1 MKNFIS
7 FIAHFAILYVGNLIF
22 PNNIIINNW
31 QDAVMV
37 TLIWWGT
44 VSVCNLISAI
54 LISIGTLTNKIAL
67 AITMLI
73 ITIILLVVSTILGLY
88 ISTQVVENFA
98 LNGFWTWV
106 VIVILSILFSSNTSL
121 SKKEE

>member
-1 MKNFIS
+1 MNNVIS
-7 FIAHFAILYVGNLIF
+7 VIAHCSILYVGILIF
-22 PNNIIINNW
+22 PNNIIIINW

-37 TLIWWGT
+37 TLIWWGA

-54 LISIGTLTNKIAL
+54 LISIGTITNKIAL

-73 ITIILLVVSTILGLY
+73 LTIILFAVSTFLGLY
-88 ISTQVVENFA
+88 ISTQVIENFA

-106 VIVILSILFSSNTSL
+106 VIAILSILFSSNPSTNR
-121 SKKEE
+121 KEK

>member
-7 FIAHFAILYVGNLIF
+7 FIAHFSILYVGNLIF

-37 TLIWWGT
+37 TLIWWGA

-54 LISIGTLTNKIAL
+54 LISIGTITNKIAL

-73 ITIILLVVSTILGLY
+73 LTIILLAVSTFLGLY
-88 ISTQVVENFA
+88 ISTQVIENFA

-106 VIVILSILFSSNTSL
+106 VIAILSILFSSNTSIN
-121 SKKEE
+121 KKEE